1 MDNLLIVLDPDNKK
15 HLYEQIYDHIK
26 KEIREGKLCY
36 GERLPS
42 ARLLAQQLQISRS
55 TVDLAYGQL
64 VSEGYLEAKPCQGY
78 FVSHV
83 EELYHI
89 IREND
94 DMQKKEQ
101 KEIQKQ
107 QTEDSFLCDFSP
119 NTIDM
124 SYFPFS
130 TWKRI
135 HRQVLLDEQENVL
148 HKGDP
153 KGDERLRWT
162 IVHYLHASRGVD
174 CSPEQ
179 IIIGAGNDYLLLLL
193 QKLFGD
199 VRTVAMEN
207 ETYLRA
213 YRIFCS
219 NAYRI
224 CVTDMDEKGMCAASL
239 EQTNADLAYVMPAHQ
254 FPTGAVMPVGRRLE
268 LLGWA
273 KEKENR
279 YLIEDDYDSEF
290 RFTGKP
296 VPTLFS
302 IDAGGKVIYM
312 NTFSKTLT
320 PTIRISYM
328 VLPPELVQPFQ
339 ESLGFLSCT
348 VSNFEQYTLAR
359 FISQGYFEKHLN
371 RMRTYYRKKRDL
383 LIRTLKNS
391 ALAGKSDII
400 EQSAGLHFLLR
411 LHTILDDACLK
422 DRFQEQGLYLTG
434 LSEYYHEPRPDAA
447 HTYLINYSSLESKK
461 IPEAIERLCQAV
473 LSNS

>member
-94 DMQKKEQ
+94 DMQEKEQ

-107 QTEDSFLCDFSP
+107 QTEDSFLRDFSP

-153 KGDERLRWT
+153 KGDERLRRT
-162 IVHYLHASRGVD
+162 IAYYLHASRGVN

-224 CVTDMDEKGMCAASL
+224 CVTDMDEKGMCASAL
-239 EQTNADLAYVMPAHQ
+239 ERTEADLAYVMPAHQ

-290 RFTGKP
+290 RYKGKP
-296 VPTLFS
+296 IPALQS
-302 IDAGGKVIYM
+302 LDRREKVIYM
-312 NTFSKTLT
+312 GTFSKSIA
-320 PTIRISYM
+320 PAIRVSYL
-328 VLPPELVQPFQ
+328 VLPRRLLTLYEQNC
-339 ESLGFLSCT
+339 SFLSST
-348 VSNFEQYTLAR
+348 VSRIDQAVLNR
-359 FISQGYFEKHLN
+359 FIAEGYFERYLN
-371 RMRTYYRKKRDL
+371 KMRKVYRQKQEKM
-383 LIRTLKNS
+383 
-391 ALAGKSDII
+391 LACLEPFRSCFTIAG
-400 EQSAGLHFLLR
+400 EEAGLHILLMP
-411 LHTILDDACLK
+411 K
-422 DRFQEQGLYLTG
+422 DKDVTEQMLIQKAQQQGCKVYG
-434 LSEYYHEPRPDAA
+434 LSDYQIIKKETHRVMLGYA
-447 HTYLINYSSLESKK
+447 SLSLSG
-461 IPEAIERLCQAV
+461 IEEGMGLLEKAW
-473 LSNS
+473 L

>member
-94 DMQKKEQ
+94 DMQEKEQ

-153 KGDERLRWT
+153 KGDERLRRT

-193 QKLFGD
+193 QKLFGEM
-199 VRTVAMEN
+199 RTVAMEN

-290 RFTGKP
+290 RYKGKP
-296 VPTLFS
+296 IPALQS
-302 IDAGGKVIYM
+302 LDRQEKVIYM
-312 NTFSKTLT
+312 GTFSKSIA
-320 PTIRISYM
+320 PAIRVSYL
-328 VLPPELVQPFQ
+328 VLPRRLLTLYEQNC
-339 ESLGFLSCT
+339 SFLSST
-348 VSNFEQYTLAR
+348 VSRIDQAVLNR
-359 FISQGYFEKHLN
+359 FIAEGYDGLLLRIPSRENPNVLEDVVKQEKMLECLEPF
-371 RMRTYYRKKRDL
+371 RDRFV
-383 LIRTLKNS
+383 I
-391 ALAGKSDII
+391 AG
-400 EQSAGLHFLLR
+400 EEAGLHILLMP
-411 LHTILDDACLK
+411 K
-422 DRFQEQGLYLTG
+422 DKDVTEQMLIQKARQQGCKVYG
-434 LSEYYHEPRPDAA
+434 LSDYQIIKKETHRVMLGYA
-447 HTYLINYSSLESKK
+447 SLSLSG
-461 IPEAIERLCQAV
+461 IEEGMGLLEKAW
-473 LSNS
+473 L

>member
-162 IVHYLHASRGVD
+162 IVHYL
-174 CSPEQ
+174 
-179 IIIGAGNDYLLLLL
+179 
-193 QKLFGD
+193 
-199 VRTVAMEN
+199 
-207 ETYLRA
+207 
-213 YRIFCS
+213 
-219 NAYRI
+219 
-224 CVTDMDEKGMCAASL
+224 
-239 EQTNADLAYVMPAHQ
+239 
-254 FPTGAVMPVGRRLE
+254 
-268 LLGWA
+268 
-273 KEKENR
+273 
-279 YLIEDDYDSEF
+279 
-290 RFTGKP
+290 
-296 VPTLFS
+296 
-302 IDAGGKVIYM
+302 
-312 NTFSKTLT
+312 
-320 PTIRISYM
+320 
-328 VLPPELVQPFQ
+328 
-339 ESLGFLSCT
+339 
-348 VSNFEQYTLAR
+348 
-359 FISQGYFEKHLN
+359 
-371 RMRTYYRKKRDL
+371 
-383 LIRTLKNS
+383 
-391 ALAGKSDII
+391 
-400 EQSAGLHFLLR
+400 
-411 LHTILDDACLK
+411 ACLPWG
-422 DRFQEQGLYLTG
+422 GLQPGTDHHRCG
-434 LSEYYHEPRPDAA
+434 
-447 HTYLINYSSLESKK
+447 K
-461 IPEAIERLCQAV
+461 
-473 LSNS
+473 

>member
-153 KGDERLRWT
+153 KGDERLRRT

-224 CVTDMDEKGMCAASL
+224 CVTDMDEKGMCASAL
-239 EQTNADLAYVMPAHQ
+239 ERTEADLAYVMPAHQ

-290 RFTGKP
+290 RYKGKP
-296 VPTLFS
+296 IPALQS
-302 IDAGGKVIYM
+302 LDRREKVIYM
-312 NTFSKTLT
+312 GTFSKSIA
-320 PTIRISYM
+320 PAIRVSYL
-328 VLPPELVQPFQ
+328 VLPTHLLLRYRSQTSFYA
-339 ESLGFLSCT
+339 ST
-348 VSNFEQYTLAR
+348 VSRIDQNILYQFLAG
-359 FISQGYFEKHLN
+359 GYFERHLN
-371 RMRTYYRKKRDL
+371 RMRAVYKTKHDL
-383 LIRTLKNS
+383 LLEQIEPLRERFEIRGEH
-391 ALAGKSDII
+391 AGIHILLTSRQGESE
-400 EQSAGLHFLLR
+400 EQLIQKAEEAGV
-411 LHTILDDACLK
+411 K
-422 DRFQEQGLYLTG
+422 VYG
-434 LSEYYHEPRPDAA
+434 LSSYFIHPQHNHRPATVVLGYA
-447 HTYLINYSSLESKK
+447 SLSEEQ
-461 IPEAIERLCQAV
+461 IAEGIRLLMECWGA
-473 LSNS
+473 

>member
-1 MDNLLIVLDPDNKK
+1 M
-15 HLYEQIYDHIK
+15 
-26 KEIREGKLCY
+26 
-36 GERLPS
+36 
-42 ARLLAQQLQISRS
+42 
-55 TVDLAYGQL
+55 
-64 VSEGYLEAKPCQGY
+64 
-78 FVSHV
+78 

-89 IREND
+89 IHEND
-94 DMQKKEQ
+94 GTKEEEQ
-101 KEIQKQ
+101 KETQRQ
-107 QTEDSFLCDFSP
+107 QTEAGFLCDFSP

-153 KGDERLRWT
+153 KGDERLRRT
-162 IVHYLHASRGVD
+162 IAYYLHASRGVN

-193 QKLFGD
+193 QKLFGEM
-199 VRTVAMEN
+199 RTVAMEN

-279 YLIEDDYDSEF
+279 YLIEDDYEWADGQDYYIIEDDYDSEF
-290 RFTGKP
+290 RYKGKP
-296 VPTLFS
+296 IPALQS
-302 IDAGGKVIYM
+302 LDRQEKVIYM
-312 NTFSKTLT
+312 GTFSKSIA
-320 PTIRISYM
+320 PAIRVSYL
-328 VLPPELVQPFQ
+328 VLPRRLLTLYEQNC
-339 ESLGFLSCT
+339 SFLSST
-348 VSNFEQYTLAR
+348 VSRIDQAVLNR
-359 FISQGYFEKHLN
+359 FIAEGYFERYLN
-371 RMRTYYRKKRDL
+371 KMRKVYRQKQEKM
-383 LIRTLKNS
+383 
-391 ALAGKSDII
+391 LACLEPFRSRFTIAG
-400 EQSAGLHFLLR
+400 EEAGLHILLMP
-411 LHTILDDACLK
+411 K
-422 DRFQEQGLYLTG
+422 DKDVTEQLLIQKAQQQGCKVYG
-434 LSEYYHEPRPDAA
+434 LSDYQIIKKETHRVMLGYA
-447 HTYLINYSSLESKK
+447 SLSLSG
-461 IPEAIERLCQAV
+461 IEEGMGLLEKAW
-473 LSNS
+473 L

>member
-26 KEIREGKLCY
+26 KEIREGKLRY

-42 ARLLAQQLQISRS
+42 ARLLAQQLQVSRS

-89 IREND
+89 ISEND
-94 DMQKKEQ
+94 GMQEEEQ
-101 KEIQKQ
+101 TETQKQ
-107 QTEDSFLCDFSP
+107 AEDSFLCDFSP

-130 TWKRI
+130 TWKRV
-135 HRQVLLDEQENVL
+135 HKQVLLDEQENVL
-148 HKGDP
+148 RKGNP
-153 KGDERLRWT
+153 KGDERLRQT
-162 IVHYLHASRGVD
+162 IAHYLHVSRGVN

-193 QKLFGD
+193 QKLFGEM
-199 VRTVAMEN
+199 RTVAMEN

-224 CVTDMDEKGMCAASL
+224 CVMDMDEKGMCTAAL
-239 EQTNADLAYVMPAHQ
+239 GQTDADLAYVMPAHQ

-268 LLGWA
+268 LLAWA

-290 RFTGKP
+290 RYKGKP
-296 VPTLFS
+296 IPALQS
-302 IDAGGKVIYM
+302 LDKQEKVIYM
-312 NTFSKTLT
+312 GTFSKSIA
-320 PTIRISYM
+320 PAIRVSYL
-328 VLPPELVQPFQ
+328 VLPKCLLKRYEKNC
-339 ESLGFLSCT
+339 SFLSST
-348 VSNFEQYTLAR
+348 VSRIDQAALNR
-359 FISQGYFEKHLN
+359 FIAEGYFERYLN
-371 RMRTYYRKKRDL
+371 KMRKVYRQKQEKMLECLEPFRDRFT
-383 LIRTLKNS
+383 IT
-391 ALAGKSDII
+391 G
-400 EQSAGLHFLLR
+400 EEAGLHMLL
-411 LHTILDDACLK
+411 TPK
-422 DRFQEQGLYLTG
+422 DETVTEQELIQKAQQQGCKVYG
-434 LSEYYHEPRPDAA
+434 LSDYQIIKKETHRVMLGYA
-447 HTYLINYSSLESKK
+447 SLSLSG
-461 IPEAIERLCQAV
+461 IEEGMGLLETAWR
-473 LSNS
+473 

>member
-135 HRQVLLDEQENVL
+135 HRQVLLDEQENV
-148 HKGDP
+148 D
-153 KGDERLRWT
+153 
-162 IVHYLHASRGVD
+162 
-174 CSPEQ
+174 
-179 IIIGAGNDYLLLLL
+179 
-193 QKLFGD
+193 
-199 VRTVAMEN
+199 
-207 ETYLRA
+207 
-213 YRIFCS
+213 
-219 NAYRI
+219 
-224 CVTDMDEKGMCAASL
+224 
-239 EQTNADLAYVMPAHQ
+239 
-254 FPTGAVMPVGRRLE
+254 
-268 LLGWA
+268 
-273 KEKENR
+273 
-279 YLIEDDYDSEF
+279 
-290 RFTGKP
+290 
-296 VPTLFS
+296 
-302 IDAGGKVIYM
+302 
-312 NTFSKTLT
+312 
-320 PTIRISYM
+320 
-328 VLPPELVQPFQ
+328 
-339 ESLGFLSCT
+339 
-348 VSNFEQYTLAR
+348 
-359 FISQGYFEKHLN
+359 
-371 RMRTYYRKKRDL
+371 RK
-383 LIRTLKNS
+383 S
-391 ALAGKSDII
+391 
-400 EQSAGLHFLLR
+400 
-411 LHTILDDACLK
+411 
-422 DRFQEQGLYLTG
+422 
-434 LSEYYHEPRPDAA
+434 
-447 HTYLINYSSLESKK
+447 
-461 IPEAIERLCQAV
+461 V
-473 LSNS
+473 V

>member
-290 RFTGKP
+290 RYKGKP
-296 VPTLFS
+296 IPALQS
-302 IDAGGKVIYM
+302 LDRREKVIYM
-312 NTFSKTLT
+312 GTFSKSIA
-320 PTIRISYM
+320 PAIRVSYL
-328 VLPPELVQPFQ
+328 VLPRRLLTLYEQNC
-339 ESLGFLSCT
+339 SFLSST
-348 VSNFEQYTLAR
+348 VSR
-359 FISQGYFEKHLN
+359 I
-371 RMRTYYRKKRDL
+371 D
-383 LIRTLKNS
+383 
-391 ALAGKSDII
+391 
-400 EQSAGLHFLLR
+400 
-411 LHTILDDACLK
+411 
-422 DRFQEQGLYLTG
+422 
-434 LSEYYHEPRPDAA
+434 
-447 HTYLINYSSLESKK
+447 
-461 IPEAIERLCQAV
+461 QAV
-473 LSNS
+473 

>member
-1 MDNLLIVLDPDNKK
+1 M
-15 HLYEQIYDHIK
+15 
-26 KEIREGKLCY
+26 
-36 GERLPS
+36 
-42 ARLLAQQLQISRS
+42 AQQLQISRS

-179 IIIGAGNDYLLLLL
+179 IIIGAGNDYLLLCCKSCLEMCGQL
-193 QKLFGD
+193 QWKMKHICALTGSFA
-199 VRTVAMEN
+199 AM
-207 ETYLRA
+207 
-213 YRIFCS
+213 
-219 NAYRI
+219 
-224 CVTDMDEKGMCAASL
+224 
-239 EQTNADLAYVMPAHQ
+239 H
-254 FPTGAVMPVGRRLE
+254 
-268 LLGWA
+268 
-273 KEKENR
+273 
-279 YLIEDDYDSEF
+279 
-290 RFTGKP
+290 
-296 VPTLFS
+296 
-302 IDAGGKVIYM
+302 
-312 NTFSKTLT
+312 
-320 PTIRISYM
+320 
-328 VLPPELVQPFQ
+328 
-339 ESLGFLSCT
+339 T
-348 VSNFEQYTLAR
+348 VS
-359 FISQGYFEKHLN
+359 
-371 RMRTYYRKKRDL
+371 
-383 LIRTLKNS
+383 
-391 ALAGKSDII
+391 
-400 EQSAGLHFLLR
+400 
-411 LHTILDDACLK
+411 
-422 DRFQEQGLYLTG
+422 
-434 LSEYYHEPRPDAA
+434 
-447 HTYLINYSSLESKK
+447 
-461 IPEAIERLCQAV
+461 V
-473 LSNS
+473 

>member
-1 MDNLLIVLDPDNKK
+1 MDNLLIVLDPENKK

-26 KEIREGKLCY
+26 KEIREGKLRY

-89 IREND
+89 TQETDRQQEEVREETD
-94 DMQKKEQ
+94 H
-101 KEIQKQ
+101 Q
-107 QTEDSFLCDFSP
+107 QPEENILCDFSP

-124 SYFPFS
+124 SEFPFS

-148 HKGDP
+148 RKGDP
-153 KGDERLRWT
+153 KGDERLRRT
-162 IVHYLHASRGVD
+162 IAHYLHASRGVN

-193 QKLFGD
+193 QKLFGE

-224 CVTDMDEKGMCAASL
+224 CVTDMDEKGMQVSAL
-239 EQTNADLAYVMPAHQ
+239 EQTEADLAYVMPAHQ
-254 FPTGAVMPVGRRLE
+254 FPIGAVMPVGRRLE
-268 LLGWA
+268 LLAWA

-290 RFTGKP
+290 RYKGKP
-296 VPTLFS
+296 IPALQS
-302 IDAGGKVIYM
+302 LDQQEKVIYM
-312 NTFSKTLT
+312 GTFSKSIA
-320 PTIRISYM
+320 PAIRVSYL
-328 VLPPELVQPFQ
+328 VLPRRLLTLYEQNC
-339 ESLGFLSCT
+339 SFLSST
-348 VSNFEQYTLAR
+348 VSRIDQAVLNR
-359 FISQGYFEKHLN
+359 FIAEGYFERYLN
-371 RMRTYYRKKRDL
+371 KMRKVYRQKQEKMLECLEPFRNRFT
-383 LIRTLKNS
+383 IT
-391 ALAGKSDII
+391 G
-400 EQSAGLHFLLR
+400 EEAGLHMLL
-411 LHTILDDACLK
+411 TPK
-422 DRFQEQGLYLTG
+422 DKNVTEQMLIQKAQQQGCKVYG
-434 LSEYYHEPRPDAA
+434 LSDYQIIKKETHRVMLGYA
-447 HTYLINYSSLESKK
+447 SLSLSE
-461 IPEAIERLCQAV
+461 IEEGMGLLETAW
-473 LSNS
+473 L